1 MLGTLLLSL
10 AAGTT
15 PCVEDDAAAVN
26 ALKAYGVT
34 ISACSDISAT
44 GSCSLL
50 APISGLGL
58 CPCSCP
64 PASGT
69 GSTAGQN
76 DTAQVRI
83 VAGVSTVL

>member
-15 PCVEDDAAAVN
+15 PCVEDDAAAVR
-26 ALKAYGVT
+26 ALATFDVT
-34 ISACSDISAT
+34 ISACSDISAA
-44 GSCSLL
+44 GSCYRL
-50 APISGLGL
+50 APLSHLGL

-64 PASGT
+64 TASGS

-83 VAGVSTVL
+83 VAGVSTIL

>member
-1 MLGTLLLSL
+1 MLGTFLLSL

-15 PCVEDDAAAVN
+15 PCVQDDAAAVR
-26 ALKAYGVT
+26 AQAAYGVT
-34 ISACSDISAT
+34 ISACTDISAA
-44 GSCSLL
+44 GSCTLL
-50 APISGLGL
+50 APISGLDL

-83 VAGVSTVL
+83 AAGVSTVL

>member
-10 AAGTT
+10 AAG
-15 PCVEDDAAAVN
+15 CVEDDAAAVQ
-26 ALKAYGVT
+26 ALAAYNIT
-34 ISACSDISAT
+34 ISACSDISAA

-50 APISGLGL
+50 APISHLGL

-64 PASGT
+64 TASGS
-69 GSTAGQN
+69 GSTVGQN
-76 DTAQVRI
+76 DTAKVRI

>member
-10 AAGTT
+10 AA
-15 PCVEDDAAAVN
+15 CVEDDAAAVQ
-26 ALKAYGVT
+26 ALEAYGFT
-34 ISACSDISAT
+34 ISACSDISAA
-44 GSCSLL
+44 GSCYRL
-50 APISGLGL
+50 APLSHLGL

-64 PASGT
+64 TASGS

-83 VAGVSTVL
+83 VAGVSTIL